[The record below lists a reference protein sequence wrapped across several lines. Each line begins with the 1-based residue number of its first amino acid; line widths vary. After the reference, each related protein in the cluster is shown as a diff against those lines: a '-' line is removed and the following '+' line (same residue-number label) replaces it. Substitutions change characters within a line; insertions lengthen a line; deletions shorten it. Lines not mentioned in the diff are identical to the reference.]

1 MADPSAAPSS
11 DPVLLSVAEGIA
23 RIRFNRPAVLNAIDE
38 ASILAFAA
46 AVAEVEK
53 DASVRVVVLSGEGR
67 AFLAGG
73 DVGRFHAAGP
83 DAPKVVA
90 AIIDPF
96 HGAVETLAALPAP
109 VIASVHGAVAGA
121 GLSVAL
127 AADLAIA
134 ADDAR
139 FTMAYAR
146 IGTSP
151 DGSAT
156 FSLPRVVGLRKALE
170 LALLCDV
177 VDAGEALAL
186 GLVNKVVP
194 AADLAKETDALALRL
209 AQGPTLAFGKIKRLM
224 RASFGQTLPQQL
236 QMERDAF
243 IASAGTADF
252 AEGVAAFV
260 EKRAPRF
267 EGR

>member
-1 MADPSAAPSS
+1 MSENPSAADAAPI
-11 DPVLLSVAEGIA
+11 LFTVAEGIA

-38 ASILAFAA
+38 PTILAF
-46 AVAEVEK
+46 K
-53 DASVRVVVLSGEGR
+53 DAVDRTAKDRSVRAVVLSGEGR

-73 DVGRFHAAGP
+73 DVGRFHAAGRE
-83 DAPKVVA
+83 APKVVA

-96 HGAVETLAALPAP
+96 HHAMVGLASLHAP

-121 GLSVAL
+121 GLSVML

-146 IGTSP
+146 IGSTP
-151 DGSAT
+151 DGSGT
-156 FSLPRVVGLRKALE
+156 FSLPRIVGLRKALE
-170 LALLCDV
+170 LALLSDV
-177 VDAGEALAL
+177 IDAPEALRL

-194 AADLAKETDALALRL
+194 VADLGAETDALARRL
-209 AQGPTLAFGKIKRLM
+209 AAGPTLAFGRIKHLM
-224 RASFGQTLPQQL
+224 RASFSHTLSDQL
-236 QMERDAF
+236 HAERDAF
-243 IASAGTADF
+243 IASAGTRDF

-260 EKRAPRF
+260 DKRAPAF
-267 EGR
+267 KGE